1 MCELLA
7 VATPQPVPFT
17 DVLPWA
23 AEVERLGVGGFGW
36 GVAWT
41 GIDGVRRYRTPVCL
55 ADDAAG
61 RDRLAGVRS
70 DRFLVHLRRPSRLST
85 LDLADS
91 QPFLDSAD
99 EDGAG
104 TFAFCHNGYLERHAE
119 LRPTFGTRL
128 GGRADSEVG
137 FEWFRD
143 RLVDGL
149 EPAEALADVHRTFGG
164 TANLGFVDA
173 GEGTFAFCHNG
184 TLKGDRTPYAG
195 RLKGMADSEVG
206 FCHLIDLLAEG
217 EEPERALPRVH
228 EDLGGKANFGYLG
241 ADGRLLVYEGNRP
254 NPIWEFSLDGARVAA
269 TRLHSADESLFDLIF
284 HDAEDREL
292 VTGRV
297 SEVGA
302 AATQDV
308 AGRELA
314 S

>member
-1 MCELLA
+1 M
-7 VATPQPVPFT
+7 T
-17 DVLPWA
+17 
-23 AEVERLGVGGFGW
+23 
-36 GVAWT
+36 
-41 GIDGVRRYRTPVCL
+41 
-55 ADDAAG
+55 
-61 RDRLAGVRS
+61 S

-173 GEGTFAFCHNG
+173 G
-184 TLKGDRTPYAG
+184 
-195 RLKGMADSEVG
+195 
-206 FCHLIDLLAEG
+206 
-217 EEPERALPRVH
+217 
-228 EDLGGKANFGYLG
+228 
-241 ADGRLLVYEGNRP
+241 GRLLVYGGYP
-254 NPIWEFSLDGARVAA
+254 ANPVWLFEYGGAAVAA
-269 TRLHSADESLFDLIF
+269 TALHSDDDSLFHLLF
-284 HDAEDREL
+284 TDATERR
-292 VTGRV
+292 RV
-297 SEVGA
+297 GPEAVAVEAAGLGA
-302 AATQDV
+302 RAA
-308 AGRELA
+308 G
-314 S
+314 